1 MNNKLGGCAEI
12 CINAKLVYYRGPA
25 EDVYMT
31 VITVQDVERALMNT
45 LGKKGMEKEEVKK
58 LAEYVMNFFGF
69 EDTIS
74 DNLLKAKDR
83 DVFYTLQD
91 VGILTTFQDQITIKK
106 GKIWRIHYWVL
117 KKRDILRLAN
127 LTDEVKPE
135 EEYAIY
141 DDISND
147 IWNRN
152 KEED

>member
-1 MNNKLGGCAEI
+1 
-12 CINAKLVYYRGPA
+12 
-25 EDVYMT
+25 
-31 VITVQDVERALMNT
+31 
-45 LGKKGMEKEEVKK
+45 MEKEEVKK

>member
-1 MNNKLGGCAEI
+1 
-12 CINAKLVYYRGPA
+12 
-25 EDVYMT
+25 MT

-45 LGKKGMEKEEVKK
+45 LGKKGMEEKEVKK

-127 LTDEVKPE
+127 QVDEVKE
-135 EEYAIY
+135 EEDYAIY

-147 IWNRN
+147 VWTRN
-152 KEED
+152 KKED

>member
-1 MNNKLGGCAEI
+1 
-12 CINAKLVYYRGPA
+12 
-25 EDVYMT
+25 MT
-31 VITVQDVERALMNT
+31 TITVQDVERALMNT

-117 KKRDILRLAN
+117 KKRDIIRLAN
-127 LTDEVKPE
+127 LIDEVKPE

-147 IWNRN
+147 VWSRN

>member
-1 MNNKLGGCAEI
+1 
-12 CINAKLVYYRGPA
+12 
-25 EDVYMT
+25 MT

-45 LGKKGMEKEEVKK
+45 LGKKGMEEKEVKK

-117 KKRDILRLAN
+117 KKREILKLAN
-127 LTDEVKPE
+127 LTDEVESKE
-135 EEYAIY
+135 DYAIY
-141 DDISND
+141 DEISND
-147 IWNRN
+147 VWTRN
-152 KEED
+152 KEKE

>member
-1 MNNKLGGCAEI
+1 
-12 CINAKLVYYRGPA
+12 
-25 EDVYMT
+25 MT

-45 LGKKGMEKEEVKK
+45 LGKKGMAKEEIKR

-127 LTDEVKPE
+127 QIDEVKE
-135 EEYAIY
+135 EEDYAIY

-147 IWNRN
+147 VWSRN

>member
-1 MNNKLGGCAEI
+1 
-12 CINAKLVYYRGPA
+12 
-25 EDVYMT
+25 MT
-31 VITVQDVERALMNT
+31 TITIQDVERALMNT

-117 KKRDILRLAN
+117 KKRDIIRLAN
-127 LTDEVKPE
+127 LVDEVKSK

-147 IWNRN
+147 VWSRN

>member
-1 MNNKLGGCAEI
+1 
-12 CINAKLVYYRGPA
+12 
-25 EDVYMT
+25 MT
-31 VITVQDVERALMNT
+31 TITVQDVERALMNT

-117 KKRDILRLAN
+117 KKKDILRLAN
-127 LTDEVKPE
+127 LIDEVKSE

-147 IWNRN
+147 VWTRN
-152 KEED
+152 NEED